1 MNSSEDYLRVEC
13 EVSGDGRSVC
23 LRLDGEVDAGTAR
36 LVEDAMS
43 PALDPRCTRL
53 VVDLADVSFMDS
65 SGLRVLVVARNALDD
80 RGAEMVIAGDND
92 QLRRLFEISG
102 LTSAFT
108 FEP

>member
-1 MNSSEDYLRVEC
+1 MDSSEDYLRVDC

-23 LRLDGEVDAGTAR
+23 LRLDGEFDMGTAP
-36 LVEDAMS
+36 LVEDALS
-43 PALDPRCTRL
+43 PALDPRCARL
-53 VVDLADVSFMDS
+53 VVNLADVSFMDS
-65 SGLRVLVVARNALDD
+65 SGLRVLVVARNALDE
-80 RGAEMVIAGDND
+80 RAEMVIADIND

>member
-1 MNSSEDYLRVEC
+1 MNSSKDYLRVER
-13 EVSGDGRSVC
+13 EVSADGMSVC
-23 LRLDGEVDAGTAR
+23 LRLDGEVDASTAH

-43 PALDPRCTRL
+43 PAFDPRCTCL

-102 LTSAFT
+102 LTGAFT
-108 FEP
+108 FAP

>member
-13 EVSGDGRSVC
+13 SVSDEGRSVC
-23 LRLDGEVDAGTAR
+23 LRLDGEVDTNTAHR
-36 LVEDAMS
+36 VEDAMS

-80 RGAEMVIAGDND
+80 RGAEMVIAGVGD

-102 LTSAFT
+102 LTSVFT

>member
-1 MNSSEDYLRVEC
+1 MDSSEDYLRVEC
-13 EVSGDGRSVC
+13 EVSGDGMSVC
-23 LRLDGEVDAGTAR
+23 LRLDGEVDLDTAG
-36 LVEDAMS
+36 LVEDALS
-43 PALDPRCTRL
+43 PVLDPRCTRL
-53 VVDLADVSFMDS
+53 VVDLADVSFMDT

-80 RGAEMVIAGDND
+80 RGAEMVIAGVND

>member
-1 MNSSEDYLRVEC
+1 MDSSEDYLRVEC
-13 EVSGDGRSVC
+13 EVSDDGRSVC
-23 LRLDGEVDAGTAR
+23 LRLDGEFDMGTAP
-36 LVEDAMS
+36 LVEDALS
-43 PALDPRCTRL
+43 PALDPRCARL

-65 SGLRVLVVARNALDD
+65 SGLRVLVVARNALDE
-80 RGAEMVIAGDND
+80 RAEMVIADIND

>member
-1 MNSSEDYLRVEC
+1 MDSAEDYLRVES

-23 LRLDGEVDAGTAR
+23 LRLDGEIDIDTAP
-36 LVEDAMS
+36 LVEDALS

-53 VVDLADVSFMDS
+53 VMDLADVSFMDS

-80 RGAEMVIAGDND
+80 RGAEMVISKIND

>member
-1 MNSSEDYLRVEC
+1 MDSAENYLKVEC
-13 EVSGDGRSVC
+13 EVSSDRRSVY
-23 LRLDGEVDAGTAR
+23 LRLDGEVDLGTAGQ
-36 LVEDAMS
+36 VEDALS

-65 SGLRVLVVARNALDD
+65 SGLRILVVARNALDD
-80 RGAEMVIAGDND
+80 RGAEMVIANIND

-108 FEP
+108 YEP

>member
-1 MNSSEDYLRVEC
+1 MNSSEDYLKVEC

-23 LRLDGEVDAGTAR
+23 LRLDGEVDLDTAR
-36 LVEDAMS
+36 LVEDALL
-43 PALDPRCTRL
+43 PALEPRCTRL

-80 RGAEMVIAGDND
+80 RGAEMVIANVND

-102 LTSAFT
+102 LISAFT

>member
-13 EVSGDGRSVC
+13 EVSGEGRSVC
-23 LRLDGEVDAGTAR
+23 LRLDGEVDANTAH

-53 VVDLADVSFMDS
+53 VVDLADVTFMDS

-80 RGAEMVIAGDND
+80 RGAEMVIAGDNG
-92 QLRRLFEISG
+92 QLRRLFEVSG
-102 LTSAFT
+102 LTSVFT

>member
-1 MNSSEDYLRVEC
+1 
-13 EVSGDGRSVC
+13 
-23 LRLDGEVDAGTAR
+23 
-36 LVEDAMS
+36 
-43 PALDPRCTRL
+43 

-65 SGLRVLVVARNALDD
+65 SGLRVLVVARNALDE
-80 RGAEMVIAGDND
+80 RGGEMVIADVSD

>member
-1 MNSSEDYLRVEC
+1 MDSAEDYLRVEC

-23 LRLDGEVDAGTAR
+23 LSVWTVSSTWDRAPRRGCPLACARPRCAR
-36 LVEDAMS
+36 LV
-43 PALDPRCTRL
+43 
-53 VVDLADVSFMDS
+53 VNLADVSFMDS
-65 SGLRVLVVARNALDD
+65 SGLRVLVVARNALDE
-80 RGAEMVIAGDND
+80 RGAEMVIADIND

>member
-1 MNSSEDYLRVEC
+1 MNTSEDYLKVEC
-13 EVSGDGRSVC
+13 EVSGDGTSVR
-23 LRLDGEVDAGTAR
+23 LRLDGEVDADTVH

-80 RGAEMVIAGDND
+80 RGAEIVIADVND

-102 LTSAFT
+102 LISVFT

>member
-1 MNSSEDYLRVEC
+1 MDSSEDYLRVEC

-23 LRLDGEVDAGTAR
+23 LRLDGEFDMGTAP
-36 LVEDAMS
+36 LVEDALS
-43 PALDPRCTRL
+43 PALDPRCARL

-65 SGLRVLVVARNALDD
+65 SGLRVLVVARNALDE
-80 RGAEMVIAGDND
+80 RAEMVIADIND

>member
-1 MNSSEDYLRVEC
+1 MDSSENYLNVEC
-13 EVSGDGRSVC
+13 EVSDDGRSVC
-23 LRLDGEVDAGTAR
+23 LRLDGEVDLGTAR
-36 LVEDAMS
+36 LVEDALS

-65 SGLRVLVVARNALDD
+65 SGLRVLVVTRNALDD
-80 RGAEMVIAGDND
+80 RGAEMVIANINA

-108 FEP
+108 FGP

>member
-1 MNSSEDYLRVEC
+1 MKSSEDYLRVEC
-13 EVSGDGRSVC
+13 EVSGEGRSVR
-23 LRLDGEVDAGTAR
+23 LHLDGEVDASTVH

-65 SGLRVLVVARNALDD
+65 SGLRMLVVARNALDG
-80 RGAEMVIAGDND
+80 RGAKLVIAGATD

-102 LTSAFT
+102 LISVFT

>member
-1 MNSSEDYLRVEC
+1 MNSSKDYLRVEC
-13 EVSGDGRSVC
+13 EVSGDGMSVC
-23 LRLDGEVDAGTAR
+23 LRLDGEVDLDTAP
-36 LVEDAMS
+36 LVEDAIL
-43 PALDPRCTRL
+43 PALEPRCNRL

-80 RGAEMVIAGDND
+80 RGAEMVVANVND

-102 LTSAFT
+102 LTSTFT

>member
-1 MNSSEDYLRVEC
+1 MDSAEDDLRVES
-13 EVSGDGRSVC
+13 EVSGDGTSVY
-23 LRLDGEVDAGTAR
+23 LRLDGEIDLDTAS
-36 LVEDAMS
+36 LVEDALS

-80 RGAEMVIAGDND
+80 RGAEMVIAKIND